1 MRVGRV
7 GSPLWSGGFRGLQQN
22 AYLRGETHEE
32 LTYLVVTALVAI
44 TVLAPAAVAQ
54 EETTI
59 IEETTVYP
67 EGAPS
72 AGDTGGATEG
82 AGAQTGDD
90 ATGTGDTMSDETMS
104 GGGTVGT
111 TSAETTD
118 GDPLP
123 TSGGPGILAPAV
135 ALLLGAGVV
144 TIAVLRR
151 GR

>member
-1 MRVGRV
+1 MKK
-7 GSPLWSGGFRGLQQN
+7 
-22 AYLRGETHEE
+22 

-44 TVLAPAAVAQ
+44 TVLAPAAMAQ

-90 ATGTGDTMSDETMS
+90 ATGTGDTMSDETT
-104 GGGTVGT
+104 GGGADNGMTK
-111 TSAETTD
+111 TD

>member
-1 MRVGRV
+1 MKK
-7 GSPLWSGGFRGLQQN
+7 
-22 AYLRGETHEE
+22 
-32 LTYLVVTALVAI
+32 LTYPVVTALLAMM
-44 TVLAPAAVAQ
+44 VLAPTAVAQ

-72 AGDTGGATEG
+72 AGDTGGAT
-82 AGAQTGDD
+82 
-90 ATGTGDTMSDETMS
+90 GTGDTTSDETMS
-104 GGGTVGT
+104 GGGPMGST
-111 TSAETTD
+111 TSGGADNGMTTTD

>member
-1 MRVGRV
+1 MKK
-7 GSPLWSGGFRGLQQN
+7 
-22 AYLRGETHEE
+22 
-32 LTYLVVTALVAI
+32 LTYPVVTALVAMM
-44 TVLAPAAVAQ
+44 VLVPTAGAQ

-72 AGDTGGATEG
+72 AGDTGGAT
-82 AGAQTGDD
+82 
-90 ATGTGDTMSDETMS
+90 GTADTTSDETMS
-104 GGGTVGT
+104 GGGTIGST
-111 TSAETTD
+111 TSGGADKGMTTD

-135 ALLLGAGVV
+135 ALLLGAGVA
-144 TIAVLRR
+144 TTEVLKR